1 MATTQIILGNLTS
14 MSNVQITKRGRK
26 GLGSEQFWA
35 LFPEQVLKH
44 TELGSRL
51 GYNKFYFET
60 KESDLPSKF
69 RL

>member
-1 MATTQIILGNLTS
+1 

-35 LFPEQVLKH
+35 LLPEQVLKH
-44 TELGSRL
+44 PEFGNSL
-51 GYNKFYFET
+51 GYNKFYLET
-60 KESDLPSKF
+60 KESDLQSKF